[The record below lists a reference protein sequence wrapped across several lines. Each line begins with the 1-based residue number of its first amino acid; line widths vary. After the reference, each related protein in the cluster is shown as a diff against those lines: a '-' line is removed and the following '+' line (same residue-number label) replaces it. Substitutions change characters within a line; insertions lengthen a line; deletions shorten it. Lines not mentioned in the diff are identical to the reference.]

1 MSKCLLVP
9 QSNELHFDLLS
20 SSSSDYCFFLVELA
34 ESPALVRGVGHI
46 LMNLKGL
53 VMLTSHHGLI
63 GNGSGTCLESFSI
76 TSKDRC
82 RICITCP

>member
-34 ESPALVRGVGHI
+34 ESPTLVRGVGHI

-53 VMLTSHHGLI
+53 AMMMSHHFLI
-63 GNGSGTCLESFSI
+63 GNASGTCLGSFSI
-76 TSKDRC
+76 ASK
-82 RICITCP
+82 TGAGFA